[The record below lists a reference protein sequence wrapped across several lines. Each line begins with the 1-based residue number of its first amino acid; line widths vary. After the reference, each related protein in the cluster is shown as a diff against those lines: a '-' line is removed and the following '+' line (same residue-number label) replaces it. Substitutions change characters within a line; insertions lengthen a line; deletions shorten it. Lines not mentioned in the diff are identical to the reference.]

1 MNMEVAQA
9 AMLRKIVLTDQQREQ
24 LGTAGRK

>member
-9 AMLRKIVLTDQQREQ
+9 AMLRKIALTDQQREQ